1 MASTLRYLVFR
12 SAQFMRYI
20 LKEQSRR
27 LEPQNLIL
35 SVKAALRSD
44 TIIAWWCDTG
54 CTRTNFGDALTPIMI
69 KFLSGRDPVQSR
81 RIFNIANKP
90 VYTVCGSILDIV
102 KKRRLVVW
110 GSGFMCADAHPR
122 KPPEKVLAVRGPLSR
137 QIMLKSGIDCPE
149 IYGDPALL
157 CRSRRLGLLIFR
169 AESTK

>member
-1 MASTLRYLVFR
+1 MCLIGHNLLVWKAWKLLRQRGLRYLVFR

-54 CTRTNFGDALTPIMI
+54 DTRTNFGDALTPIMI

-102 KKRRLVVW
+102 KKGDSL
-110 GSGFMCADAHPR
+110 
-122 KPPEKVLAVRGPLSR
+122 
-137 QIMLKSGIDCPE
+137 
-149 IYGDPALL
+149 YGDPGL
-157 CRSRRLGLLIFR
+157 CVLTPIPVSLQRRYWRLEGRSVGK
-169 AESTK
+169 SC